1 MAARFM
7 YVVRARVPLSIE
19 KQWNRWHDE
28 EHIPRV
34 LAQPGFVQVRKF
46 RSVNGRPNEAEYFVL
61 YELQNQNA
69 YVQYVKSE
77 QGANLRQEYLDA
89 YGSKTKITRW
99 AWQET
104 LHLVK

>member
-7 YVVRARVPLSIE
+7 YVVRARVPLRIE
-19 KQWNRWHDE
+19 KQWNQWHDH
-28 EHIPRV
+28 EHIPKV

-46 RSVNGRPNEAEYFVL
+46 RSMSDRPNEAEYFVL

-69 YVQYVKSE
+69 YTQYVQSE
-77 QGANLRQEYLDA
+77 EGARLRQEYLDE
-89 YGSKTKITRW
+89 YGSITKITRW

-104 LHLVK
+104 LHLLK